1 MAKVP
6 RYRKHST
13 RNLGFVQVDKK
24 RVYFPGKYN
33 SAESLS
39 AYADFVKKFAQKK
52 DTADTGIPDIRSTRG
67 DGVPIRLLAAQ
78 FLDWAKTKFVKN
90 GRSTGTYERFRD
102 SIVPPLL
109 EKFGD
114 LPTSKF
120 GPVDLKEIRKEFVKR
135 GLCRNEVN
143 DRTSRAKR
151 IFSWGVGEELVPESV
166 AGALQY
172 VSQLDKGETTARE
185 TAPIKA
191 VPDAVIDATL
201 KFLPPTVDDMVD
213 AQRLTGCRPSEIC
226 NLRWCDI
233 DQSDD
238 IWIYTPWEHKTE
250 HKKKPRRI
258 AVRPAAQLI
267 LEKYRHRPVEEFI
280 FSPRETVRIISERKR
295 IARKTPV
302 QPSQVK
308 RSEKAAKR
316 PPKHNE
322 KYSTRA
328 YELAIDRAVIK
339 YNAAETENAK
349 EQGRRPVLIPA
360 WSPNQIRHAFA
371 TETENSVD
379 KETARILLGHS
390 HQSTTEIYLD
400 ENIEKVKEAARRI
413 EKKAKAQ
420 KKS

>member
-6 RYRKHST
+6 KYRKHST
-13 RNLGFVQVDKK
+13 RDKAFVEIDKG
-24 RVYFPGKYN
+24 RHYFPGAFN
-33 SAESLS
+33 SPESLS
-39 AYADFVKKFAQKK
+39 AYADFVKKLART
-52 DTADTGIPDIRSTRG
+52 DTKTDTPPLDLRSTRG
-67 DGVPIRLLAAQ
+67 DNVPIRMLTARFLA
-78 FLDWAKTKFVKN
+78 WAKTKFVKN

-114 LPTSKF
+114 LSTSKF
-120 GPVDLKEIRKEFVKR
+120 GPVDLRDIRKEFVKR

-143 DRTSRAKR
+143 DRTSRVKR

-213 AQRLTGCRPSEIC
+213 TQRLTGCRPSEIC

-250 HKKKPRRI
+250 HKRKPRRI

-267 LEKYRHRPVEEFI
+267 LERYRHRPAEEFV

-308 RSEKAAKR
+308 RGEKAAKR

-328 YELAIDRAVIK
+328 YELAIDRAALRAGV
-339 YNAAETENAK
+339 
-349 EQGRRPVLIPA
+349 PA

-413 EKKAKAQ
+413 EKKS
-420 KKS
+420 KKMKDGKS